1 MIDRSEASVRT
12 SEMPPGG
19 DIEPCPIQPSAMPEK
34 DIADNGAVECGD
46 LIVTSGEGHLR
57 AVLLLEH
64 NQGNVIA

>member
-1 MIDRSEASVRT
+1 
-12 SEMPPGG
+12 
-19 DIEPCPIQPSAMPEK
+19 MPEK